1 MTLLKYTPYV
11 YLILAA
17 FFIYDAV
24 EKWNVEGATPILSL
38 LMAGLGIFMFFFRK
52 RFAKKMQDRSNHK
65 S

>member
-1 MTLLKYTPYV
+1 MSFLKYTPYV

-17 FFIYDAV
+17 FFIYDAI
-24 EKWNVEGATPILSL
+24 EKWNVENATPILSL

-52 RFAKKMQDRSNHK
+52 RFAKKMQERNRK

>member
-1 MTLLKYTPYV
+1 MSYLKYTPYV

-17 FFIYDAV
+17 FFIYDAII
-24 EKWNVEGATPILSL
+24 KWNDETATPILSL

-52 RFAKKMQDRSNHK
+52 RFTKKMQDRNHK

>member
-11 YLILAA
+11 YLLLAA
-17 FFIYDAV
+17 FFIYDAI
-24 EKWNVEGATPILSL
+24 ENWNVENSTPMLSL

-52 RFAKKMQDRSNHK
+52 RFAKKMQDRSNPK